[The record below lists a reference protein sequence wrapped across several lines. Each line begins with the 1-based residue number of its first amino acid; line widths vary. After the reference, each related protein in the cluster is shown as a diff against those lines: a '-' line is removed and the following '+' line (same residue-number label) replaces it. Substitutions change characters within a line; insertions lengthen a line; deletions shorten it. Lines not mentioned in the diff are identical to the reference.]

1 MRWWFGGLALFG
13 IAIVF
18 RLGGLVYAMYVFLG
32 VLALGRYWTRRW
44 TDAVNVDR
52 HCPVSTAEIG
62 DTTTIRVTIQNSGR
76 GRIPWLLIEESL
88 PAGALQQHPPRLRAQ
103 GARVAVLSLRSGE
116 TRTLEYRI
124 QFQMRGYYQIGPV
137 LIESGDLFGLHRR
150 YRLATEPAFVL
161 VRPTVLALEGYDLAA
176 RRPIGEVRIS
186 HRLFEDPT
194 RIHGVRPYE
203 RGDAL
208 NRIHWRATART
219 GTLQSKTYEPSCVA
233 GATLI
238 LDFHQESF
246 VSERRAVRSADPL
259 PRRVMQA
266 AMAAQRD
273 PQTSGSPLAELAVIT
288 VASLANAVHEL
299 GQQIGLVSNGRDAAE
314 RIRRE
319 GWQHQF
325 RTRSM
330 ARSILAQQ
338 DPNDRLEPVRIETRR
353 GTGQLNRILDTLGR
367 LELTDGL
374 GFPDLLLDCMSRLPR
389 DATVVAVLTRV
400 TEETAIALG
409 NLRRSGFIVIAVLV
423 NFEEID
429 YHDWASPPE
438 WADRLMAEG
447 IDFRRVQDEASLTQ
461 LCAEHFVR

>member
-1 MRWWFGGLALFG
+1 MRWWLVGLALLG
-13 IAIVF
+13 LAVAF

-32 VLALGRYWTRRW
+32 VLALGRHWTRRW
-44 TDAVNVDR
+44 TDAVEVERECHVDT
-52 HCPVSTAEIG
+52 VEIG
-62 DTTTIRVTIQNSGR
+62 DTTTIRVAIRNAGR

-88 PAGALQQHPPRLRAQ
+88 PGGALRQHPPRLSVQ
-103 GARVAVLSLRSGE
+103 GARVAVLSLRPGE
-116 TRTLEYRI
+116 SRALEYQI
-124 QFQMRGYYQIGPV
+124 QFRMRGYYPIGPV

-161 VRPTVLALEGYDLAA
+161 VRPAVLDLAGYDIAS
-176 RRPIGEVRIS
+176 RRPVGEVRIS

-194 RIHGVRPYE
+194 RINGVRPYE

-219 GTLQSKTYEPSCVA
+219 GALQSKTYEPSCVA
-233 GATLI
+233 GATLL
-238 LDFHQESF
+238 LDFHEGSF
-246 VSERRAVRSADPL
+246 ASELRAVRSADPL
-259 PRRVMQA
+259 PRRVMEA
-266 AMAAQRD
+266 AMAARHED
-273 PQTSGSPLAELAVIT
+273 ATRGSALAELAIVT
-288 VASLANAVHEL
+288 VASLANAVHEMD
-299 GQQIGLVSNGRDAAE
+299 QQIGFVTNGRDAAE

-325 RTRSM
+325 RTRAM
-330 ARSILAQQ
+330 ARSILGRE
-338 DPNDRLEPVRIETRR
+338 DPNERLEPVRIETRR
-353 GTGQLNRILDTLGR
+353 GTGQLNGILDALGR

-374 GFPDLLLDCMSRLPR
+374 EFPDLLLESMSRLPR

-409 NLRRSGFIVIAVLV
+409 NLRRSGFSVTAILV
-423 NFEEID
+423 NFEETE

-438 WADRLMAEG
+438 WAGRLLAEG
-447 IDFRRVQDEASLTQ
+447 IDFRRVQDEASITR